1 VSTKLG
7 FCQVLTCQVALLLS
21 AAAITSAASV
31 PSGWVCNGNCGSMGA
46 DGVVTLSPTGNSQYQ
61 WVSTFNGPSGVGAL
75 PGVGG
80 LGSPTNGSTLTTSSF
95 SASAG
100 DPLNFYFNYVTSDG
114 SGFAD
119 YAWVQLLNS
128 SGTSAALLFTAR
140 TAPSG
145 SIVPGFSMPA
155 PAATL
160 DPSSV
165 LIKDGAPT
173 WSPLGPSSGTCFDA
187 GCGYTGWIKSSFTIS
202 AAGNYTLQAGVVNW
216 NDEEFDSGL
225 ALDGVTVAGTPI
237 TPVTPVSGVP
247 EPATMLLV
255 SLGAS
260 GLLVRRF
267 RS

>member
-7 FCQVLTCQVALLLS
+7 FCRVLTCQVALLLS
-21 AAAITSAASV
+21 AAAIGSAASV
-31 PSGWVCNGNCGSMGA
+31 PSGWVCNGNCGSNGA

-61 WVSTFNGPSGVGAL
+61 WVSTFNGSNGVGAL

-80 LGSPTNGSTLTTSSF
+80 SGSPTNGSTLTTSSF

-145 SIVPGFSMPA
+145 SIVPGFSMP
-155 PAATL
+155 PPSATL
-160 DPSSV
+160 DPSAV
-165 LIKDGAPT
+165 LINDGAPT
-173 WSPLGPSSGTCFDA
+173 WSPLGPSSGSCFDV

-202 AAGNYTLQAGVVNW
+202 TSGSYMLQAGVVNW
-216 NDEEFDSGL
+216 NDVEFDSGL

-237 TPVTPVSGVP
+237 TPVTPVGEIP

-255 SLGAS
+255 SLGAA

>member
-1 VSTKLG
+1 VFTKLG
-7 FCQVLTCQVALLLS
+7 FCRVLTCQVALLLS
-21 AAAITSAASV
+21 AAGIGSAASI
-31 PSGWVCNGNCGSMGA
+31 PSGWVCSGNCGSNGA
-46 DGVVTLSPTGNSQYQ
+46 DGVVGLSPTGNGQYQ
-61 WVSTFNGPSGVGAL
+61 WVSTFNGTTGVGAL

-80 LGSPTNGSTLTTSSF
+80 TGSPTNGSTLTTSVF

-128 SGTSAALLFTAR
+128 SGGSASLLFTAR

-160 DPSSV
+160 DPASV
-165 LIKDGAPT
+165 LIVDGAPT
-173 WSPLGPSSGTCFDA
+173 WSPLGPSSGTCFDV

-202 AAGNYTLQAGVVNW
+202 AAGDYMLQAGVVNW
-216 NDEEFDSGL
+216 NDQEFDSGL
-225 ALDGVTVAGTPI
+225 ALDGVTVGDTPI
-237 TPVTPVSGVP
+237 TPVTPGGVP

-255 SLGAS
+255 SLGAA

>member
-1 VSTKLG
+1 MSTKLG
-7 FCQVLTCQVALLLS
+7 FCRVLTCQVALLLS
-21 AAAITSAASV
+21 AAALASAAAI

-61 WVSTFNGPSGVGAL
+61 WVSTSNGISGVGSL

-80 LGSPTNGSTLTTSSF
+80 LGDPTNGSTLTTSSF

-100 DPLNFYFNYVTSDG
+100 DPLSFYFNYVTSDG
-114 SGFAD
+114 SGYAD
-119 YAWVQLLNS
+119 YAWVRLLDS
-128 SGTSAALLFTAR
+128 SGASAALLFTAR

-145 SIVPGFSMPA
+145 SIVPGFSMPS
-155 PAATL
+155 PEATL
-160 DPSSV
+160 DPASV
-165 LIKDGAPT
+165 LINDGAPT
-173 WSPLGPSSGTCFDA
+173 WSPLGFSSGSCFDV
-187 GCGYTGWIKSSFTIS
+187 GCGYTGWVHSSFTIS
-202 AAGNYTLQAGVVNW
+202 TSGSYTLQAGVVNW

-237 TPVTPVSGVP
+237 TPVTPSGVP

-255 SLGAS
+255 SLGAA

>member
-1 VSTKLG
+1 
-7 FCQVLTCQVALLLS
+7 
-21 AAAITSAASV
+21 
-31 PSGWVCNGNCGSMGA
+31 
-46 DGVVTLSPTGNSQYQ
+46 
-61 WVSTFNGPSGVGAL
+61 
-75 PGVGG
+75 
-80 LGSPTNGSTLTTSSF
+80 
-95 SASAG
+95 
-100 DPLNFYFNYVTSDG
+100 LNFYFNYVTSDG

-128 SGTSAALLFTAR
+128 SGTPAALLFTAR

-145 SIVPGFSMPA
+145 SIVPGFSMPP

-165 LIKDGAPT
+165 LIHDGAPT

-187 GCGYTGWIKSSFTIS
+187 GCGYTGWIKSSFTITAS
-202 AAGNYTLQAGVVNW
+202 GNYMLQAGVVNW

-237 TPVTPVSGVP
+237 TPVTPSGVP
-247 EPATMLLV
+247 EPASILLV
-255 SLGAS
+255 SLGAA